1 MEENKL
7 LYGDARAVD
16 YPLQEINKEE
26 LLNRYR
32 QQQNAMQPY
41 VNALQSYLNNYD
53 AMVRNKQNADRF
65 WQGASSLTGNQ
76 AWSKMSENFNPLKTE
91 ADRINILKSIAEEK
105 MKQTAGE
112 DELIGNAYIAQM
124 AGLPPESAL
133 GSKDVFK
140 AVSPIMSSMNA
151 LRGKMYSADRS
162 IDRAKLLND
171 AKIQIAQMN
180 NARAMAIAKGTW
192 STQKEIAFNRDKAN
206 MQRALVQAIGFG
218 ADPSQLLGTT
228 NALNLTDVDIEAL
241 QKYMDGDL

>member
-7 LYGDARAVD
+7 LYGDAKTID
-16 YPLQEINKEE
+16 YPLPQINKEE
-26 LLNRYR
+26 LLSRYR
-32 QQQNAMQPY
+32 QQQDEMQPY

-76 AWSKMSENFNPLKTE
+76 AWSKIAENYNPLKIE

-105 MKQTAGE
+105 LKRTQGE
-112 DELIGNAYIAQM
+112 DELMGNAYIAQM

-133 GSKDVFK
+133 GSKDIFK
-140 AVSPIMSSMNA
+140 AISPIMSSMNA

-162 IDRAKLLND
+162 IDRAQLLND
-171 AKIQIAQMN
+171 AKIQIAKMN
-180 NARAMAIAKGTW
+180 NARAMAIAQGTW

-206 MQRALVQAIGFG
+206 MQRALVSSLGFQQ
-218 ADPSQLLGTT
+218 DPSQFLGAT
-228 NALNLTDVDIEAL
+228 NALGLTKVDLKAL
-241 QKYMDGDL
+241 QEYMDGDL